1 MTLQRVHRA
10 DQLLVGSPHVV
21 PQLVG
26 CGGTPTHLE
35 EPLHT
40 GHVTLPSRIE
50 HALVEQSMNLLT
62 TAYPP
67 VGPKE
72 KRYDRGYQGLRFPSA
87 TTLPPPQTFTET
99 ALEQP
104 SAGVPHQTGGREQTV
119 GRAVTHVGAQKHR
132 SYDQTQ
138 VVPG

>member
-1 MTLQRVHRA
+1 MGSGAHAGLVVEVPLHPGTLREEGHQLPGA
-10 DQLLVGSPHVV
+10 DQGGLHLAVV
-21 PQLVG
+21 PSSASFIRFEIV
-26 CGGTPTHLE
+26 
-35 EPLHT
+35 
-40 GHVTLPSRIE
+40 S
-50 HALVEQSMNLLT
+50 
-62 TAYPP
+62 
-67 VGPKE
+67 KE

-87 TTLPPPQTFTET
+87 TTLPPPPASTET